1 MTVFLILLASIFF
14 NTAILVVFKYFA
26 KFRVDT
32 YKAIVFNYFVCV
44 LMGTIFTSSVPLV
57 SAAGEPYLPY
67 MLFLG
72 VVFVFGFY
80 VAAQTV
86 QYFGLTVTSIL
97 QRTSMV
103 LTVIYAII
111 VFNESFGLTKFLA
124 ILFAV
129 TAVILINLPFKRAVP
144 KLDGTP
150 VWVFL
155 LPLGLFLVNGIVE
168 TTLFHIEAARITTSA
183 NLHLISGIFA
193 SALITGLLFG
203 VFRDGFSFFVFKK
216 KTLLAGLGLGLPNFF
231 SIYFLL
237 KLLGSGWDGSVAVPL
252 NNVGVLCL
260 AALLGLIIFR
270 EQLTRYKAVGLFLAI
285 ISVILFSRVT

>member
-1 MTVFLILLASIFF
+1 MTVVLILLASIFF
-14 NTAILVVFKYFA
+14 NTAILVAFKYFA
-26 KFRVDT
+26 QFKVDT
-32 YKAIVFNYFVCV
+32 YKAIIFNYLVCV
-44 LMGTIFTSSVPLV
+44 VMGMVFTSSVPLV
-57 SAAGEPYLPY
+57 SAIGEPYLPY
-67 MLFLG
+67 MVFLG
-72 VVFVFGFY
+72 IFFVFGFY

-124 ILFAV
+124 IVLAIAAV
-129 TAVILINLPFKRAVP
+129 VLINLPFKRPVP

-155 LPLGLFLVNGIVE
+155 LPIGLFLVNGIIE
-168 TTLFHIEAARITTSA
+168 TMLFHIEAARITTSA
-183 NLHLISGIFA
+183 NLDMITGIFA
-193 SALITGLLFG
+193 GALITGIIFG
-203 VFRDGFSFFVFKK
+203 LFRDGLSFFIFKK
-216 KTLLAGLGLGLPNFF
+216 KTLLAGLGLGLPNYF

-260 AALLGLIIFR
+260 AALLGLVIFR
-270 EQLTRYKAVGLFLAI
+270 EQLTRYKAAGLVLAI